1 MMPSLPRF
9 ACVYALPEEDLSLRL
24 ALKREARHT
33 GVHALELRVSGLTG
47 AGQAGRLRLHVEC
60 WRAAPGGEFVL
71 VMDAYARLGEQ
82 AAACLAAGDWPVDAP
97 LGLLGAC
104 YLEPPEAAEGRWM
117 RVPGK
122 FSLASAYLVRTDR
135 LGELVAAG
143 EAALAG
149 GQGRRPEEILRE
161 VFADEVVGA
170 WPPLA
175 WLGPVRSGAGRREQF
190 FDAHGVQLQVP
201 HAVAHLPRVGGA
213 AGAEGGLLT
222 SPSTRQVEQAV
233 PSRGVCTAWQ
243 GADDFPNVLN
253 SARLLGTV
261 VATGAGDG
269 EFAQRALSLWRG
281 KRWVAVDEWRVRPET
296 EWLDLRN
303 DQRPGVW
310 KNHRAAIEELA
321 AGEPRLKVLDAS
333 EDVAAGQ
340 FSDASVDAVWLDG
353 DHSWCG
359 MLASLERWWPK
370 VREGGVL
377 AGTGALNAFEGPNA
391 GPFTWS
397 LTEKAL
403 RHWAGQQGLQVLL
416 ARDTAQCWMVAKFTP
431 PRPEEIMV
439 ITGATSNVDYLDVT
453 SANHREYCARH
464 GYGYRVFGDGDFA
477 RDRALCW
484 SKIKF
489 AREALRES
497 RWVFWIDADAIF
509 NRLDMKLE
517 GFCWPQFLIIC
528 GLWDDAGFAR
538 PSFGTILLQQGPDTE
553 RMLAETWATPGK
565 RYGDGHEEDGIKEV
579 LAKWPELQSQVLCVH
594 HRELNSCPPA
604 KNWDADDFVLHF
616 LQVRGTRRAVLADA
630 CAMARAGMWDGRPAR
645 NPGNG
650 PPGAAS
656 EIGDRLGLGRRQ
668 ADGQDAHATF
678 RSGVAAVDA
687 FLEHGY
693 GQVRGMS

>member
-1 MMPSLPRF
+1 
-9 ACVYALPEEDLSLRL
+9 
-24 ALKREARHT
+24 
-33 GVHALELRVSGLTG
+33 
-47 AGQAGRLRLHVEC
+47 
-60 WRAAPGGEFVL
+60 
-71 VMDAYARLGEQ
+71 
-82 AAACLAAGDWPVDAP
+82 
-97 LGLLGAC
+97 
-104 YLEPPEAAEGRWM
+104 
-117 RVPGK
+117 
-122 FSLASAYLVRTDR
+122 
-135 LGELVAAG
+135 
-143 EAALAG
+143 
-149 GQGRRPEEILRE
+149 
-161 VFADEVVGA
+161 
-170 WPPLA
+170 
-175 WLGPVRSGAGRREQF
+175 
-190 FDAHGVQLQVP
+190 
-201 HAVAHLPRVGGA
+201 
-213 AGAEGGLLT
+213 
-222 SPSTRQVEQAV
+222 
-233 PSRGVCTAWQ
+233 
-243 GADDFPNVLN
+243 
-253 SARLLGTV
+253 
-261 VATGAGDG
+261 
-269 EFAQRALSLWRG
+269 
-281 KRWVAVDEWRVRPET
+281 
-296 EWLDLRN
+296 
-303 DQRPGVW
+303 
-310 KNHRAAIEELA
+310 
-321 AGEPRLKVLDAS
+321 
-333 EDVAAGQ
+333 
-340 FSDASVDAVWLDG
+340 
-353 DHSWCG
+353 
-359 MLASLERWWPK
+359 
-370 VREGGVL
+370 
-377 AGTGALNAFEGPNA
+377 
-391 GPFTWS
+391 
-397 LTEKAL
+397 
-403 RHWAGQQGLQVLL
+403 
-416 ARDTAQCWMVAKFTP
+416 
-431 PRPEEIMV
+431 MV

-693 GQVRGMS
+693 GQVRGMSSHFAAAVVARILQIQSEAGIQGGFVEIGTFMGRFFIAMAKALEGDEIAVGIDHFTWPSKDVFARFEANCAYYGLPESGRVTLARDSLSLQPPEILQAANGPVRLVHIDGEHTPVHLENDLSLGLAVLADRGVLVLDDMLHPAYPMLGLTVHRFLEQHPELRVLAVIDREDVAAAAKFEIGRREDGEFYDAALRKSFPQYAWEMPAQFGDYTALVLTPQPRLPMIS